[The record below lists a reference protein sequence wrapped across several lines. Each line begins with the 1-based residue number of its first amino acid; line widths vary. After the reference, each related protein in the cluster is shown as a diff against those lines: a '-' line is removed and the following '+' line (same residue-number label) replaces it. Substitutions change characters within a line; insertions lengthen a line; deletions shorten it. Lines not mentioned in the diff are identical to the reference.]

1 MDYKKQAYNA
11 AKEII
16 EIANLKAGQILVVG
30 CSTSEISGEK
40 IGTDSSPDTA
50 KEVFAGI
57 YAAAEEKGVFIAFK
71 PRNNLRAKCRAL
83 CRACKRCAV
92 PESRRLICNS
102 GIRRVFRSG
111 GT

>member
-30 CSTSEISGEK
+30 CSTSEILGEK

-57 YAAAEEKGVFIAFK
+57 YAAAEEKG
-71 PRNNLRAKCRAL
+71 AL
-83 CRACKRCAV
+83 IHI
-92 PESRRLICNS
+92 S
-102 GIRRVFRSG
+102 
-111 GT
+111 